1 MVTWKDPQRFQCEMS
16 RVLKTQSHVKIYTP
30 PNSTSTNQMSPWGIS
45 SVLPTI
51 PTFKYNSKTCPTFMK
66 LSDFPYVQNFDLW
79 QFWQFSTKICQFG
92 AWLVGNTEYHRNWLT
107 FRYDADADHII
118 MPELEQRRMMM
129 GSIWEWPPPYFEN
142 HFKHG
147 FLHFSW
153 KWIA

>member
-51 PTFKYNSKTCPTFMK
+51 HSNTFQKISNFCVIVRFS
-66 LSDFPYVQNFDLW
+66 LSNQIWSTRYSIFAIFDQNL
-79 QFWQFSTKICQFG
+79 SSLENKI
-92 AWLVGNTEYHRNWLT
+92 VGNTEYHRNWLT

-129 GSIWEWPPPYFEN
+129 GSIWEWPPYFEI